1 MSLILAFLGGSLG
14 GIFLMCLL
22 QINKKD
28 CLHCGKGTASYCEGC
43 FQKLIGINA
52 KLQKEVK
59 DLKKQ
64 LHKNND
70 DIERHIPRID

>member
-1 MSLILAFLGGSLG
+1 MSFILAFFGGGFLG
-14 GIFLMCLL
+14 IALMCLL

-28 CLHCGKGTASYCEGC
+28 CLHCGKGTASYCESC
-43 FQKLIGINA
+43 YQELIGINA

-59 DLKKQ
+59 DLKEQ
-64 LHKNND
+64 LHKNDD